1 MIYAH
6 SSKEKNAFC
15 ALSLPSFFV
24 SFRKDKRTRLRLLL
38 LLLQQQLS
46 SWENERKK
54 ERKKGRKKERKKE
67 IKKEREKENTARQ
80 AERSLTAPCQQNA
93 HTTGS

>member
-15 ALSLPSFFV
+15 ALSPFFFV

-38 LLLQQQLS
+38 LLLQQLS
-46 SWENERKK
+46 SRENERKK
-54 ERKKGRKKERKKE
+54 ERKEGRKEEDVSKKRHKKCRFFRE
-67 IKKEREKENTARQ
+67 IKM
-80 AERSLTAPCQQNA
+80 SLFFAKLNKTLNNR
-93 HTTGS
+93 